1 MAREY
6 ALGLNRVG
14 SDRRRQRE
22 VTPEERNRLLALIA
36 EQGQGIMDENA
47 LNVAADADRRR
58 QQQQQ
63 QQFKGGVDPA
73 ANILGGEAYRRDLN
87 ASPIQD
93 AQRVGTNV
101 LTQPARDLSELPAVA
116 TMLGD
121 VLSGSSHQRQDA
133 GRQAGA
139 ATREFF
145 DKHTL
150 GEMGT
155 KALEAIKSNAYE
167 NPLDVLGLKAGAVG
181 AVAGL
186 SNYAK
191 RGKRFKELAE
201 EQGQPDDVLSA
212 AEERATAQGYTHAG
226 YHGTKGKIDPGFD
239 PEFLGATTRAGSA
252 RLGFFFSKDP
262 KTAETY
268 SAHADLKKLDPER
281 YAANVKSK
289 EKTLKAARVAERSQ
303 EDLDD
308 AMGKELFEIDP
319 EYRAISIEADQ
330 FVDRLEEIHR
340 QKDKNQGRGA
350 YGDLDL
356 ELLKDYGIDVFEGA
370 GQRTFGQGKRR
381 RDVDAMIQEPSEVHE
396 FDAEAYAY
404 AKEII
409 EALDDD
415 TIHRVISKNSD
426 LNDETIGGAW
436 QMPHYTRDPK
446 LHITHDLSRHPYELI
461 ESSDKLMQKYGGLLI
476 ESSDKLIRQNKSMA
490 EGALIAMDH
499 LLNEVR
505 TPKLDKE
512 KFKAYFFG
520 EVEDVEAAVDF
531 PPVAFPTSRI
541 KRGEVGHRYNMT
553 HDRYV
558 NRPAFDRNKTLKKF
572 DEERELSNAWYK
584 SAQLEKLLEPKDYRH
599 HPSIEKMLD
608 EKKRFKKSQSEHN
621 RSASDHSFEGKQMLP
636 VKLKIKNPLIK
647 DYEGKSYRE
656 ESYRSVLERAIKSG
670 HDGVIMKNTKDGG
683 GITDIYVVFEPHQ
696 IRSRFAL
703 FEPGAEQSSDLLSSY
718 TPVLLPLG
726 AGASAAALAANRREE
741 DPLTKRLTD

>member
-6 ALGLNRVG
+6 VLGLNRVG

-36 EQGQGIMDENA
+36 EQGQGIMDQNA

-58 QQQQQ
+58 QQQ

-145 DKHTL
+145 DTHTL

-186 SNYAK
+186 SK

-239 PEFLGATTRAGSA
+239 PEFLGTTTDAGSS
-252 RLGFFFSKDP
+252 RLGFFFSADP

-268 SAHADLKKLDPER
+268 SELADLKKLDPER
-281 YAANVKSK
+281 GAMNIASSGKQLDAARIAKAEQKKLLSDMDRMLYQIDPGYRAASVEKDQLLNRLVEIYRQK
-289 EKTLKAARVAERSQ
+289 EKNK
-303 EDLDD
+303 
-308 AMGKELFEIDP
+308 
-319 EYRAISIEADQ
+319 
-330 FVDRLEEIHR
+330 
-340 QKDKNQGRGA
+340 GRGA

-356 ELLKDYGIDVFEGA
+356 DLLEDYGIDVSAHPFSGPASRESGTL
-370 GQRTFGQGKRR
+370 GGDSHLRHEI
-381 RDVDAMIQEPSEVHE
+381 DAIEYGH
-396 FDAEAYAY
+396 

-409 EALDDD
+409 NTLDDD
-415 TIHRVISKNSD
+415 TIHRIISRESIPK
-426 LNDETIGGAW
+426 GFV
-436 QMPHYTRDPK
+436 MRDP
-446 LHITHDLSRHPYELI
+446 IELI
-461 ESSDKLMQKYGGLLI
+461 ESSDKLTEMYDFYNENPNLGGYGSGP
-476 ESSDKLIRQNKSMA
+476 KRRRQIAN
-490 EGALIAMDH
+490 GASIVMEH
-499 LLNEVR
+499 LLGEVR
-505 TPKLDKE
+505 VPKLDKK
-512 KFKAYFFG
+512 KFSDYFFG
-520 EVEDVEAAVDF
+520 EVEDIEGALG
-531 PPVAFPTSRI
+531 R
-541 KRGEVGHRYNMT
+541 RGQGEGFVNRGR
-553 HDRYV
+553 DAYV
-558 NRPAFDRNKTLKKF
+558 NRPVFDRNKTLKLF
-572 DEERELSNAWYK
+572 DEEIEKSNILNR
-584 SAQLEKLLEPKDYRH
+584 SNQLKELLEPEGYRH
-599 HPSIEKMLD
+599 HPSIKEMLD
-608 EKKRFKKSQSEHN
+608 EQKRLIAAESRHGTSISQHHKTGE
-621 RSASDHSFEGKQMLP
+621 QILP

-683 GITDIYVVFEPHQ
+683 DITDIYVVFEPHQ